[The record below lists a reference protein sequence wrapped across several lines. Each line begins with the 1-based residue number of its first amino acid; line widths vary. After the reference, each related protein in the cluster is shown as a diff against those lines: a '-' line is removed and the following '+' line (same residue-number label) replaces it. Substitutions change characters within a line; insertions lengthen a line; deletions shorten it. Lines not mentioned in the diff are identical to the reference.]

1 MRIDIKGDIVSNDD
15 EWIYKWFG
23 IDCVTPKNVL
33 SAIETARNNKNERI
47 DIYINSGGGDVFAA
61 SEIYSALIEYEGEVK
76 IHVVGLAA
84 SAASVIAC
92 AGISE
97 ISPTSMMMIHNVSG
111 QSRGDYNV
119 MEHSAEMLKKA
130 NKTISAAYRAKTGKS
145 DEELLE
151 LMNQETWFTAEDA
164 VNMGFVDSITD
175 TSKVRLV
182 AADSRVLPLE
192 TLERMKS
199 VASENDKLKKQNLHY
214 KNYIKLKEKD
224 I

>member
-15 EWIYKWFG
+15 GWIYKWFG
-23 IDCVTPKNVL
+23 INCVTPKNVL

-97 ISPTSMMMIHNVSG
+97 ISPTSMLMIHNVSG

-214 KNYIKLKEKD
+214 KNYIMLKEKD

>member
-15 EWIYKWFG
+15 GWIYKWFG

-76 IHVVGLAA
+76 IHIVGLAA

-97 ISPTSMMMIHNVSG
+97 ISPTSMLMIHNVSG

-214 KNYIKLKEKD
+214 KNYIMLKEKD

>member
-15 EWIYKWFG
+15 GWIYKWFG

-33 SAIETARNNKNERI
+33 LAIEFARDNKNERI

-76 IHVVGLAA
+76 IHIVGLAA

-214 KNYIKLKEKD
+214 KNYIMLKEKD

>member
-15 EWIYKWFG
+15 EWIYQWFEM
-23 IDCVTPKNVL
+23 DCVTPKNVL

-97 ISPTSMMMIHNVSG
+97 ISPTSMLMIHNVSG

-199 VASENDKLKKQNLHY
+199 VVSENDKLKKQNLHY
-214 KNYIKLKEKD
+214 KNYIMLKEKD

>member
-15 EWIYKWFG
+15 GRIYKWFG

-97 ISPTSMMMIHNVSG
+97 ISPTSMLMIHNVSG

-214 KNYIKLKEKD
+214 KNYIMLKEKD

>member
-15 EWIYKWFG
+15 GWIYKWFG

-97 ISPTSMMMIHNVSG
+97 ISPTSMLMIHNVSG

-214 KNYIKLKEKD
+214 KNYIMLKEKD

>member
-15 EWIYKWFG
+15 GWIYKWFG
-23 IDCVTPKNVL
+23 MDCVTPKKVL

-97 ISPTSMMMIHNVSG
+97 ISPTSMLMIHNVSG

-214 KNYIKLKEKD
+214 KNYIMLKEKD